1 MPSIEKRGKQSWR
14 LVVEAGRG
22 PDGKRKKRTKT
33 IRIED
38 PALLRTTKKLQEY
51 LEQEWYRFKTE
62 VEAGAYIKPEKTTFK
77 EFVDKHWWPKY
88 ARARGGL
95 APATQITYQ
104 EHLKTRILPHFGHML
119 LDEIKTMHL
128 VDFFSDLQGHN
139 ARLDGKPGPLGD
151 GTIRYIHRIL
161 RNIFSRAVEWKFIAA
176 NPMDGVKRPPKPEPN
191 IQIYDED
198 EIQNIIDALYRQ
210 PAVWRLMILGTF
222 LGGFRRGEIVALQLD
237 DLDFENNRIRIDES
251 LPMKVGKEY
260 LIGPPKNKK
269 TRWVKMPAWY
279 MKELQEYCREWKKQK
294 LLVGDKWKGVDR
306 KPLFHTGYGEPYHPN
321 SPTRWWREFL
331 KEHGFRHIKL
341 HGLRHTSAT
350 YLLEKGATQEAI
362 QERLGHTSKSSTDIY
377 LHVTAKMEDKVAQ
390 EFDKF
395 QRPHA
400 K

>member
-1 MPSIEKRGKQSWR
+1 MPSIERRGANSFR
-14 LVVEAGRG
+14 LTVEIGRG
-22 PDGKRKKRTKT
+22 PDGKRKRKRKT
-33 IRIED
+33 ITIDD
-38 PALLRTTKKLQEY
+38 PALLKTKKKLQEY

-77 EFVDKHWWPKY
+77 EFVDKHWWLKY

-176 NPMDGVKRPPKPEPN
+176 NPMDGVKRPPKPEEN
-191 IQIYDED
+191 IIVYTEEEMQ
-198 EIQNIIDALYRQ
+198 QIIDALYHE
-210 PAVWRLMILGTF
+210 PENWRLMILCTF
-222 LGGFRRGEIVALQLD
+222 LGGFRRGELVALELD
-237 DLDFENNRIRIDES
+237 DLDFENNTIRVDENI
-251 LPMKVGKEY
+251 PKKVSGKF

-269 TRWVKMPAWY
+269 TRHVQMPAWF
-279 MKELQEYCREWKKQK
+279 MRELALYCREWKKHR
-294 LLVGDKWKGVDR
+294 LLIGDKWEGGDR
-306 KPLFHTGYGEPYHPN
+306 KFLFHTGFGEPYHPN
-321 SPTRWWREFL
+321 SVSAWWRRFTQ
-331 KEHGFRHIKL
+331 KHGFRYVKL

-350 YLLEKGATQEAI
+350 YLLQEGVQLESI
-362 QERLGHTSKSSTDIY
+362 QDRLGHVNKRSTEVY
-377 LHVTAKMEDKVAQ
+377 LHVTQKMVEQAAQ
-390 EFDKF
+390 KFDRFKR
-395 QRPHA
+395 QV